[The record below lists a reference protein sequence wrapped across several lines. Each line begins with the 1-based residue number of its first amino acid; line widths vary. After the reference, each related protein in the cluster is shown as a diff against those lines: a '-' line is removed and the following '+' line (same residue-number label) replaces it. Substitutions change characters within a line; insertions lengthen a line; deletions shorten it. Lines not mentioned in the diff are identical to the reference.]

1 MANVINEIKTALGAG
16 ARPSKYNVSLTF
28 PSAVS
33 TSSNLRNINV
43 LARST
48 SFPGLTIGQI
58 EAWTQGRKLV
68 IPGDTTFTNSW
79 TVTFYNTETHDLRR
93 DMIAWQVACDHF
105 QDNMHTGV
113 PASLMIDASVSQL
126 DSAANV
132 TATYTF
138 HNLYPMEVAEITL
151 GADTIDQVQEF
162 DVTFSFTDWVVGTN
176 ELQEPSSANAA
187 TLNETAL
194 S

>member
-16 ARPSKYNVSLTF
+16 ARPSKYSVSLTF
-28 PSAVS
+28 PNAVS

-48 SFPGLTIGQI
+48 SFPSLTIGQI

-68 IPGDTTFTNSW
+68 LPGDTTFTNSW

-93 DMIAWQVACDHF
+93 DFVAWLASCDHF

-113 PASLMIDASVSQL
+113 PASLMVDASVAQL
-126 DSAANV
+126 DSAANI

-138 HNLYPMEVAEITL
+138 HNLFPMEVAEVTL
-151 GADTIDQVQEF
+151 GADTIDQIQEF

-176 ELQEPSSANAA
+176 EVQEPASANAA
-187 TLNETAL
+187 TLNETAM